1 MKPTPKSYQELVY
14 YYADILPL
22 LSTARKI
29 ALEAG
34 MEDNIIDLLR
44 SQYYDVVE
52 TVDLLNHKI
61 YSAEKVRWCNE

>member
-1 MKPTPKSYQELVY
+1 MKPTPKSYQELVD

-44 SQYYDVVE
+44 SQYYDVAE

>member
-34 MEDNIIDLLR
+34 MEDNIIDLSEVSIMMLR
-44 SQYYDVVE
+44 KQ
-52 TVDLLNHKI
+52 
-61 YSAEKVRWCNE
+61 